1 MLLWLDYKLLPLSIL
16 RENRESLNQRQ
27 PHTIFLFIEPLM
39 QLGRD
44 LEATTDQRD
53 DNHWAGDNKKH
64 QIIHLIFLGF
74 PKIVRIEK
82 YKHKQ

>member
-1 MLLWLDYKLLPLSIL
+1 
-16 RENRESLNQRQ
+16 
-27 PHTIFLFIEPLM
+27 M

-44 LEATTDQRD
+44 LKATTDQRD

-74 PKIVRIEK
+74 TKIVRIEK